1 MDSPRP
7 FRWSYLVA
15 LLIGFLL
22 PLAVLLAV
30 GRTDWFLQH
39 TKYGGLAV
47 AGYGSSLRG
56 ANCAILIYGD
66 SSALTGLDPRIVQ
79 RRTGMKTCNISEGT
93 TIEEVV
99 GTDLPLQRYL
109 AHNAPPRVLL
119 TSWTPTILFPHQ
131 APLRAFA
138 LEGVWYAWRFRA
150 WRPMLTWKGMDWTM
164 QYINWEWTNLLT
176 ALLPGGRGRGAPR
189 HDFRAERAQHLGQY
203 TYPEPP
209 QTRCTKAYYTVDAIR
224 DAPSVA
230 EFRRRYNTSTT
241 HVVVDVT
248 PVPTCAPLFAL
259 YQTTLQ
265 GLTDNALER
274 YPIQDFND
282 GDVHL
287 SPAGTARYSEEAA
300 AQVLALLKTSG
311 Q

>member
-1 MDSPRP
+1 MDSPG
-7 FRWSYLVA
+7 FSRWAYFFA
-15 LLIGFLL
+15 LLAGFLL
-22 PLAVLLAV
+22 PLAALLAI

-47 AGYGSSLRG
+47 VGYGGSLRG
-56 ANCAILIYGD
+56 VNCEILIYGD
-66 SSALTGLDPRIVQ
+66 SSALTGLDPRVVQ
-79 RRTGMKTCNISEGT
+79 RRTGLKTCNISEGT
-93 TIEEVV
+93 TIQEVV

-138 LEGVWYAWRFRA
+138 VEGVWYAWRYNC
-150 WRPMLTWKGMDWTM
+150 WRQMLTLKGMDWTM
-164 QYINWEWTNLLT
+164 QYINWEWNNLLL
-176 ALLPGGRGRGAPR
+176 AYSHGGAGRGTSR

-209 QTRCTKAYYTVDAIR
+209 QQHCTKAYYAVDAVR
-224 DAPSVA
+224 DAAGVA
-230 EFRRRYNTSTT
+230 EFRKRYNTPTT
-241 HVVVDVT
+241 RALVDVT

-259 YQTTLQ
+259 YQATLG

-287 SPAGTARYSEEAA
+287 SPAGTERYSEEAA
-300 AQVLALLKTSG
+300 AQVIALLHPSER
-311 Q
+311 

>member
-1 MDSPRP
+1 MGSARLS
-7 FRWSYLVA
+7 RWSYLVA
-15 LLIGFLL
+15 VLAGFLL
-22 PLAVLLAV
+22 PFAALLAI

-47 AGYGSSLRG
+47 VGYGSSLRG
-56 ANCAILIYGD
+56 ANCDILIYGD
-66 SSALTGLDPRIVQ
+66 SSALTGLDPRVVQ
-79 RRTGMKTCNISEGT
+79 RRTGLKTCNISEGT

-109 AHNAPPRVLL
+109 AHNTPPRVLL
-119 TSWTPTILFPHQ
+119 TTWTPTILFPHQ

-138 LEGVWYAWRFRA
+138 VEGVWYSWRYNS
-150 WRPMLTWKGMDWTM
+150 WRPMLTWKGMDWTL
-164 QYINWEWTNLLT
+164 QYISWECTNLLL
-176 ALLPGGRGRGAPR
+176 AFAGKNRAGHR

-209 QTRCTKAYYTVDAIR
+209 QQHCTKAYYAVDAIR
-224 DAPSVA
+224 DAASVA
-230 EFRRRYNTSTT
+230 EFRKRYNTARTR
-241 HVVVDVT
+241 VLIDVT

-287 SPAGTARYSEEAA
+287 SPAGTDRYSEEAA
-300 AQVLALLKTSG
+300 AQVLALLHLPPR
-311 Q
+311 